1 MNESSESDIIE
12 GGGGERG
19 ERQAGSSSPAS
30 AASAVANAAPDG
42 GGGTEWQMV
51 TRAKAKGSGLK
62 KVGAFNI
69 EVASAAERKRKAESS
84 VDDRLLALTQ
94 TIKELVDRPEGDDRN
109 SEADDREMLMEAIK
123 AQADEI
129 KTLKSMM
136 ADNVRHPSRSAAMKQ
151 SLPRVQDERAVP
163 VDIGRYK
170 GAKNNFAAIKEKLQ
184 ESLKVNKV
192 TENLTVKYL
201 RPGPGERI
209 DVVFE
214 NREEANKAKL
224 HTRWLTSGTCLV
236 HEWQQ
241 RVLDEEINDGKTLKN
256 FLLEFR
262 SDHKCEAAEC
272 TAMKATWLS
281 KVDVTKKV
289 GSLVSAGLPAI
300 TVGGSTVTANVASEY
315 VVGSSRTLQP
325 GGSAVI
331 VSGSTFS
338 LAPSGTA
345 IVVNGQTS
353 PVAEQSSVG
362 IPATGALSVGNSAV
376 TYSQLSQGG
385 IVVGSQTL
393 TAGGS
398 AITVAGQQV
407 SLASSGAVEVDGS
420 PAGTIAPTPLATG
433 IATGVITNA
442 GQIFSYSELSE
453 GGVVISSLTLAPG
466 SSAATF
472 GSQQVSVASNGVVE
486 IDGSP
491 AATIVPIVT
500 IGAQSAGTIVVG
512 RHTRSYSE
520 LDSSGIIIGSQTLS
534 AGGSAATVA
543 GSLVSLAPNGVG
555 KVDGTQSATIA
566 IQSRSTGV
574 VTVGSESLSYAFSG
588 AAAIVDSQRLA
599 PGSTL
604 VVDGATLTLAPSGS
618 GIEVLPE
625 LSRDSSTGLTSST
638 GSATISGAAQATS
651 AASYATKVNDMQLYA
666 VAVIVLGLAA
676 A

>member
-1 MNESSESDIIE
+1 MP
-12 GGGGERG
+12 GARVAGE
-19 ERQAGSSSPAS
+19 QWYP
-30 AASAVANAAPDG
+30 
-42 GGGTEWQMV
+42 
-51 TRAKAKGSGLK
+51 
-62 KVGAFNI
+62 
-69 EVASAAERKRKAESS
+69 
-84 VDDRLLALTQ
+84 
-94 TIKELVDRPEGDDRN
+94 
-109 SEADDREMLMEAIK
+109 
-123 AQADEI
+123 
-129 KTLKSMM
+129 
-136 ADNVRHPSRSAAMKQ
+136 
-151 SLPRVQDERAVP
+151 
-163 VDIGRYK
+163 
-170 GAKNNFAAIKEKLQ
+170 
-184 ESLKVNKV
+184 
-192 TENLTVKYL
+192 VKY
-201 RPGPGERI
+201 
-209 DVVFE
+209 DSVV
-214 NREEANKAKL
+214 KQ
-224 HTRWLTSGTCLV
+224 C
-236 HEWQQ
+236 
-241 RVLDEEINDGKTLKN
+241 VLDEEINDGKTLKN

-281 KVDVTKKV
+281 KVDVTKK
-289 GSLVSAGLPAI
+289 LAN
-300 TVGGSTVTANVASEY
+300 TATW
-315 VVGSSRTLQP
+315 R
-325 GGSAVI
+325 I
-331 VSGSTFS
+331 SGD
-338 LAPSGTA
+338 L
-345 IVVNGQTS
+345 
-353 PVAEQSSVG
+353 AEQSSVG

-512 RHTRSYSE
+512 SHTRSYSE